1 MEENQY
7 EHSGSQPEA
16 SPAQEPA
23 AAGTPAQ
30 NQTSPDSQS
39 GYQQPYGQGHQST
52 YQNQQSYGQGYQST
66 YQNQQPYG
74 QGYQST
80 YQNQQS
86 YGQGYQSTYQNQQP
100 YGQGYQST
108 YQNQQPYG
116 QQGYAQG
123 YYGTPPRFA
132 PEPAPAEPSPARINR
147 AMLIAA
153 IVGFVLILG
162 FSVYCIVR
170 DLSHGAMQSDPGGV
184 HISIGTQKKP
194 DVPENYKD
202 DTGRYTVE
210 GIAQAVRPSIVEI
223 YTYGEVDSLVI
234 GSGSGIII
242 SEDGYIVT
250 NEHVLNGAKTYVVHL
265 DDDSPHPAKLVGRDA
280 KTDIAVLKIDAADL
294 TVAVLG
300 DSNETVLGEEVVAI
314 GNPAGLSGTLT
325 NGIVSGLNRKIRADS
340 TGYEMT
346 CIQTNAAISPGNS
359 GGALVNMF
367 GQVIGIT
374 SSKYVSS
381 SYEGLGFAIT
391 INEALPIIEELI
403 QNGYIAGRYRIGI
416 TFYSSEDTYTQRL
429 FEKQEGYEIPEDF
442 QGIWI
447 KEISGDC
454 SVASTALRTGDFIYA
469 VNGKEVY
476 DYDSLSVALEG
487 RGPGDTVTAKCRRYG
502 SSQSDYEDFEISFQL
517 MEDRSGDF

>member
-7 EHSGSQPEA
+7 EHSGSQPE
-16 SPAQEPA
+16 EPA
-23 AAGTPAQ
+23 REQ
-30 NQTSPDSQS
+30 PDPGASQS
-39 GYQQPYGQGHQST
+39 QQPCGQGYQGAYQQQPSSQGYQGAYQQQPCGQGYQGAYQQPYGQ
-52 YQNQQSYGQGYQST
+52 
-66 YQNQQPYG
+66 
-74 QGYQST
+74 
-80 YQNQQS
+80 
-86 YGQGYQSTYQNQQP
+86 
-100 YGQGYQST
+100 
-108 YQNQQPYG
+108 YG

-123 YYGTPPRFA
+123 YYGVPPQTP

-147 AMLIAA
+147 AMLLTAIAA
-153 IVGFVLILG
+153 FLLILG
-162 FSVYCIVR
+162 FSVYCMVR
-170 DLSHGAMQSDPGGV
+170 DLSQGAMQSDGGV

-194 DVPENYKD
+194 EVAENYKD

-223 YTYGEVDSLVI
+223 YTYGEVDSLVL

-242 SEDGYIVT
+242 SDDGYIVT
-250 NEHVLNGAKTYVVHL
+250 NEHVLDGAKTYVVYL
-265 DDDSPHPAKLVGRDA
+265 DDDSTHPAKLIGRDA
-280 KTDIAVLKIDAADL
+280 KTDIAVLKIDAAEL

-300 DSNETVLGEEVVAI
+300 DSDETVLGEEVVAI

-391 INEALPIIEELI
+391 INEALPIIQELI
-403 QNGYIAGRYRIGI
+403 ENGYIAGRYRIGI
-416 TFYSSEDTYTQRL
+416 SFYNSQDAYAQRL
-429 FEKQEGYEIPEDF
+429 FEKEAGFALPEDF

-447 KEISGDC
+447 NEIAGDC
-454 SVASTALRTGDFIYA
+454 SVASTDLRTGDFIYA
-469 VNGKEVY
+469 VGGKEVC
-476 DYDSLSVALEG
+476 DYDSLAAALEG
-487 RGPGDTVTAKCRRYG
+487 CGPGDTVTAKCRRYG
-502 SSQSDYEDFEISFQL
+502 SSQSDYTDFEISFQL